1 MFDQFTK
8 LQEDRLILT
17 TEIETEGS
25 RYKITH
31 KVVNYSNK
39 KMDSDEL
46 TYIVEGDIL
55 QNPLKQYSPFCSRSE
70 QSLGCN
76 ENRIRNLA
84 KSQKQFILN
93 NINFY

>member
-39 KMDSDEL
+39 KW
-46 TYIVEGDIL
+46 IL
-55 QNPLKQYSPFCSRSE
+55 MN
-70 QSLGCN
+70 
-76 ENRIRNLA
+76 
-84 KSQKQFILN
+84 
-93 NINFY
+93 